1 MRVEFLQ
8 PFSYEGNIGKEYNR
22 VINNLPGNPWICLT
36 DQDTLKPPEF
46 AQRLQKVLHNLP
58 GTILIG
64 TRTNRLNPSN
74 PAVIGAAYNLESI
87 SKHLEIADGAWRDQ
101 GVNLS
106 PCKVVAGCCMI
117 FKKQLWRKWGGFAEN
132 SIRFDSEV
140 SAKSE
145 CFIATGLYIIHLY
158 RWGANV
164 PQLYTAHLKN
174 CIQ

>member
-22 VINNLPGNPWICLT
+22 VIDNLPGNPWICLT

-74 PAVIGAAYNLESI
+74 P
-87 SKHLEIADGAWRDQ
+87 
-101 GVNLS
+101 
-106 PCKVVAGCCMI
+106 CCNRCR
-117 FKKQLWRKWGGFAEN
+117 L
-132 SIRFDSEV
+132 
-140 SAKSE
+140 
-145 CFIATGLYIIHLY
+145 
-158 RWGANV
+158 
-164 PQLYTAHLKN
+164 
-174 CIQ
+174 

>member
-1 MRVEFLQ
+1 MRGI
-8 PFSYEGNIGKEYNR
+8 SEGNITG
-22 VINNLPGNPWICLT
+22 LLTICQGTRGYVLT

-87 SKHLEIADGAWRDQ
+87 SKHLEISEGAWKDQ

-117 FKKQLWRKWGGFAEN
+117 FKKSLWREWGGFPEN

-158 RWGANV
+158 RWGSNV

-174 CIQ
+174 CMP